1 MGRKLVKILKQ
12 QEYYDDERDYL
23 PGKIDI
29 TPSHLCKPRVVNFFG
44 DIHTEVFCLNVSN
57 DDQYVVVGCSNGD
70 VKVYNIF

>member
-29 TPSHLCKPRVVNFFG
+29 TASALCKPRVVNFFG
-44 DIHTEVFCLNVSN
+44 DIHTEVFSLNVSY

-70 VKVYNIF
+70 VKVYHIF